1 MASQESGGVRPLLG
15 LVRAVVKPLLAWCDG
30 ANLRGIN
37 TLSDTTNQTEATEN
51 TTNEQKQ
58 EETSSSV
65 PSPAEVA
72 EKTTSSE
79 DKQADQRLAKVTA
92 EAKSLR
98 ERATAAEKQAG
109 TAADELKSLQSER
122 DALIAERD
130 EKNLR
135 LARFD
140 VAIKE
145 KLPIEWAQR
154 LRGTTEEELVEDA
167 KQLGEMLAQNGWV
180 PGGLPA
186 SGVVRGEDS
195 VEETDLGKIG
205 ERIYR

>member
-1 MASQESGGVRPLLG
+1 MRVVVETPVG
-15 LVRAVVKPLLAWCDG
+15 LVRWGD
-30 ANLRGIN
+30 LRGIKL
-37 TLSDTTNQTEATEN
+37 LSDTTNQTEATEN
-51 TTNEQKQ
+51 TTNENKQ

-72 EKTTSSE
+72 ETSASNE
-79 DKQADQRLAKVTA
+79 GKKNDQRLAKVTA

-98 ERATAAEKQAG
+98 ERAAAAEKQAG

-135 LARFD
+135 LARFE

>member
-1 MASQESGGVRPLLG
+1 M
-15 LVRAVVKPLLAWCDG
+15 
-30 ANLRGIN
+30 
-37 TLSDTTNQTEATEN
+37 SDTTNQTEATEN

-58 EETSSSV
+58 EETTSASV

-72 EKTTSSE
+72 EKTTSNE

-109 TAADELKSLQSER
+109 SAADELKSLQSER
-122 DALIAERD
+122 DALITERD
-130 EKNLR
+130 EQKLR

-186 SGVVRGEDS
+186 SGVVRGSDS

>member
-1 MASQESGGVRPLLG
+1 MVSQESGGVRPLLG
-15 LVRAVVKPLLAWCDG
+15 LVRVVVKPLLAWCDG

-37 TLSDTTNQTEATEN
+37 TLSESTNQTEASEN

-65 PSPAEVA
+65 SSPAEGA
-72 EKTTSSE
+72 GKTTSNE
-79 DKQADQRLAKVTA
+79 DKQVDQRLAKVTA

>member
-1 MASQESGGVRPLLG
+1 MSES
-15 LVRAVVKPLLAWCDG
+15 
-30 ANLRGIN
+30 
-37 TLSDTTNQTEATEN
+37 TNQTEATEN

-58 EETSSSV
+58 EENTSSV

-72 EKTTSSE
+72 EKTTSNE

-122 DALIAERD
+122 DALITERD
-130 EKNLR
+130 EQKLR

-186 SGVVRGEDS
+186 SGVVRGSDS

-205 ERIYR
+205 ERIYGR